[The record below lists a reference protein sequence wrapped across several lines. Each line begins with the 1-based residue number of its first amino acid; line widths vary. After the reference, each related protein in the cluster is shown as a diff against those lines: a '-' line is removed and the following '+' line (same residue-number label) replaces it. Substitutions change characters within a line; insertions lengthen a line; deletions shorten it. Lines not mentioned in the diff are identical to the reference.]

1 MAARSKF
8 IHTNGRVGGTSYAN
22 NSLLQLI
29 SKLKPLLEQSI
40 RSLYSSI
47 LPSSLKVADL
57 RCSSGPNALKI
68 VSDIIDIVDSIS
80 SNLDN
85 HDHEPLPFQ
94 FFLNDQFQND
104 FNNIFKSLPHF
115 YERLKEEKGER
126 LSSCFVNATPG
137 SFHGRL
143 FPNNSLTF
151 FILLAVC
158 IGSPRLGFHG
168 RLFPNFFHAN
178 FVLLQTPKG
187 LAKGSGL
194 VNKGN
199 IYITSTSP
207 PEVYKAYLD
216 QFQHDFGVFLRS
228 RAEELVQGGGMFL
241 LFLGRDQHSEI
252 VTPYVILGSALNDMV
267 SEGLIEKEKLD
278 SI

>member
-1 MAARSKF
+1 A
-8 IHTNGRVGGTSYAN
+8 
-22 NSLLQLI
+22 
-29 SKLKPLLEQSI
+29 
-40 RSLYSSI
+40 
-47 LPSSLKVADL
+47 
-57 RCSSGPNALKI
+57 
-68 VSDIIDIVDSIS
+68 
-80 SNLDN
+80 
-85 HDHEPLPFQ
+85 
-94 FFLNDQFQND
+94 
-104 FNNIFKSLPHF
+104 
-115 YERLKEEKGER
+115 
-126 LSSCFVNATPG
+126 
-137 SFHGRL
+137 
-143 FPNNSLTF
+143 
-151 FILLAVC
+151 
-158 IGSPRLGFHG
+158 
-168 RLFPNFFHAN
+168 
-178 FVLLQTPKG
+178 PKG

-278 SI
+278 SINMPRYGATPDEVKQVIESEGSFTLQRLEAINTPWDEGLNKNNGNDDTNMSADFIAKYVRATTELLIKAEFGEGIIDELFLRYRKKRVMKLEQEKL